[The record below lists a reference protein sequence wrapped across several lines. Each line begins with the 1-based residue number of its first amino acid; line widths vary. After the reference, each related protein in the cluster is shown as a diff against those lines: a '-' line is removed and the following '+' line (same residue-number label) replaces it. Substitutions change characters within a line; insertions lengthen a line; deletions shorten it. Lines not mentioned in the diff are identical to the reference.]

1 MEDKSLQYSNAFPGY
16 LENSASRP
24 FYHTTIKNDLE
35 CISIDETPKK
45 EKGFLERLITDKGK
59 SQKATVKALLKEIEL
74 RETLDSHLLNNIDND
89 ISRQNTY
96 MNLLKNI
103 KVHYSFELSNN
114 VGKSKAHV
122 ENGILELE
130 KEKRKEYLE
139 CWRDLM
145 SLKKYLLIAL
155 KDYWDFV
162 KRREVLGIEAQ

>member
-1 MEDKSLQYSNAFPGY
+1 MENKSSQYSNTFPSY
-16 LENSASRP
+16 LENSVSGP

-35 CISIDETPKK
+35 GISIDKTPKN

-96 MNLLKNI
+96 MDLLKNI
-103 KVHYSFELSNN
+103 KVHYSFELSKN

-122 ENGILELE
+122 ENDILELE

-162 KRREVLGIEAQ
+162 KRREVLGIEV